1 MLDFVRNKQKS
12 ILIKFAFGLIILSF
26 IIGYS
31 MLSSPGDRSS
41 NATRSDIAARVND
54 MEISY
59 SAFQQAY
66 SNLYNLYQ
74 SIYQGNFNPE
84 VEKQLNLPKQALEQL
99 INETLLVQEAGQ
111 RGIEVSS
118 KELIEAIAQY
128 DAFKENGVFNRE
140 RYLQVLNY
148 QRMTPEQFEATQ
160 QRQLLSDK
168 VREQLQ
174 QGIEVSAAE
183 LEEAFHKEND
193 KLNLNFVQLTPPL
206 FEARVKVDDQ
216 DLQAYFEE
224 NQEDFRL
231 PAKVSLRYLQ
241 FDPAR
246 YEKEV
251 ANFTEEELNRY
262 YRRNLDLFEIK
273 EEIKA
278 AHILIRVP
286 EEADDETRTKRREFA
301 QGLLQQLKEGAD
313 FATLAKANSD
323 DSGTAKAG
331 GDLGRFGRGIMVNSF
346 ENAAF
351 ALRPG
356 QLSEVTDSPFG
367 FHIIRV
373 DEYTEAGV
381 KPLVDAIEE
390 VKAGLLVD
398 KARQRAYEKA
408 MDAYNINR
416 KSGDLETA
424 AQSNDLGIKETGF
437 FGRDDAIDG
446 IGKVDAIS
454 AAAFSLQSGEL
465 ARPVQTTQGI
475 FLFTLK
481 ERRESRLPELA
492 EVNASAEQAYRRQ
505 QAESLANETADKL
518 LAQAQSMKS
527 LRRAAAELKL
537 TVEETGDFSRSFG
550 AFVPRIG
557 ASEELAAEAFTLT
570 DEAPI
575 GSKVYNLS
583 DKAIVFSLKKATPA
597 DFNALDEPGR
607 VALRDQLLT
616 SKKERMVSE
625 KLQVLQKQAQLQ
637 VMVPELA
644 SAFSWEK
651 E

>member
-31 MLSSPGDRSS
+31 MLSAPGDRTS
-41 NATRSDIAARVND
+41 NATRGDIAARVND

-59 SAFQQAY
+59 TAFQQVY

-74 SIYQGNFNPE
+74 SIYQNNFNPE
-84 VEKQLNLPKQALEQL
+84 LEKQLNLPKQALEQL
-99 INETLLVQEAGQ
+99 VNEALLVQEAN
-111 RGIEVSS
+111 RRSIEISK
-118 KELIEAIAQY
+118 KELVDAIAQF
-128 DAFKENGVFNRE
+128 DAFKENGVFSRE

-148 QRMTPEQFEATQ
+148 QRMTPEQFEAAQ
-160 QRQLLSDK
+160 RRQLLSDK

-174 QGIEVSAAE
+174 QGIEISDAE

-193 KLNLNFVQLTPPL
+193 KINLNFVQLAPPL
-206 FEARVKVDDQ
+206 FEARVKVDEAE
-216 DLQAYFEE
+216 LEAFFTE

-251 ANFTEEELNRY
+251 VNFGEEELERY

-273 EEIKA
+273 EEVKA
-278 AHILIRVP
+278 AHILIQVP
-286 EEADDETRTKRREFA
+286 EDADEETRAQRREFA
-301 QGLLQQLKEGAD
+301 GDLLKQLNEGAD

-323 DSGTAKAG
+323 DSGTAENG
-331 GDLGRFGRGIMVNSF
+331 GDLGRFGRGVMVSSF

-356 QLSEVTDSPFG
+356 QLSEVVESPFG
-367 FHIIRV
+367 YHIIRV

-390 VKAGLLVD
+390 VKAGLAVD
-398 KARQRAYEKA
+398 KARRLAYEKA

-416 KSGDLETA
+416 KAGDLEA
-424 AQSNDLGIKETGF
+424 AAKGNDLGIKETGF

-446 IGKVDAIS
+446 IGKVEAIS
-454 AAAFSLQSGEL
+454 AAAFSLKDGEL
-465 ARPVQTTQGI
+465 GRPVQTTQGI

-481 ERRESRLPELA
+481 ERKESRLPELG
-492 EVNASAEQAYRRQ
+492 EVRVSVEQAYRVQ
-505 QAESLANETADKL
+505 QAGNLANETANQL
-518 LAQAQSMKS
+518 LSAAHEQKS
-527 LRRAAAELKL
+527 LRKAAAELNL
-537 TVEETGDFSRSFG
+537 TVEETGEFSSGFG
-550 AFVPRIG
+550 NFVPRIG
-557 ASEELAAEAFTLT
+557 SSEELAGEAFGLT
-570 DEAPI
+570 EEAPI

-583 DKAIVFSLKKATPA
+583 GKAIVFSLKENKPA
-597 DFNALDEPGR
+597 DFSSLDETGR
-607 VALRDQLLT
+607 AALRDQLLT
-616 SKKERMVSE
+616 SKKDETIRT
-625 KLQVLQKQAQLQ
+625 KLQELQEQAQLEI
-637 VMVPELA
+637 MIPELA
-644 SAFSWEK
+644 STFN
-651 E
+651 